1 MKHRYATLLPLLL
14 CTGFAL
20 AETPHL
26 LPPLRQNVTIPKG
39 TPMRY
44 QGVRKDMTNYAVL
57 VGRMRLEGWL
67 YADLTQYEDQAGWSI
82 TFKPT
87 PAARAKLPYIA
98 DNYDDE
104 EIEIMLIPPHRD
116 YFTLADARSMLPAAW
131 LQGNPRKIRRPA
143 AIEISR
149 LEMGVECDQ
158 RHYNAVVN
166 KIGTRPRSGKMPDN
180 GEEC

>member
-44 QGVRKDMTNYAVL
+44 QGTLKDMTNYAVL

-67 YADLTQYEDQAGWSI
+67 YADLLQDDGQAVWSI

-87 PAARAKLPYIA
+87 PAAP
-98 DNYDDE
+98 
-104 EIEIMLIPPHRD
+104 
-116 YFTLADARSMLPAAW
+116 
-131 LQGNPRKIRRPA
+131 
-143 AIEISR
+143 
-149 LEMGVECDQ
+149 
-158 RHYNAVVN
+158 
-166 KIGTRPRSGKMPDN
+166 
-180 GEEC
+180 